1 MILQGLS
8 VMRRACAG
16 RPPRPFAGI
25 PCQQQVLCFTGQH
38 LKDHLTL
45 DDHFMQEYTLSDEVG

>member
-1 MILQGLS
+1 
-8 VMRRACAG
+8 MRRACAG